1 LKKDVGY
8 VEDSL
13 SLLKCSVKKVTPTQV
28 AGRESIITL
37 PNTRESQD
45 QLMTVASGS
54 QYFSITQGGA
64 VMTSSDMILAL
75 ERKQMLVEAEKLEK
89 KKVKIIAWKK
99 NAKKART
106 LLSSRQDDK
115 DYGKKDLEALIKYK
129 LGPFGNEAL
138 SKLGKGHLLKLWKQ
152 KYKAKKVPSYRWTD
166 QHESHLRKLKNG
178 EVTRLEDCESIKRA
192 IKTNT
197 DFLVT
202 RLGVLPL
209 RRSIDV
215 YNRHL
220 SSLSPEQRQEV
231 LSAILSFATD

>member
-1 LKKDVGY
+1 LEKDVGY

-13 SLLKCSVKKVTPTQV
+13 NLLKHSIEKVMPTQV

-37 PNTRESQD
+37 PNTRECQD
-45 QLMTVASGS
+45 QLMTVATAG

-75 ERKQMLVEAEKLEK
+75 ERKQMLAQAKKLEK

-115 DYGKKDLEALIKYK
+115 DHGKKDLEALIKYK
-129 LGPFGNEAL
+129 LDPFGNKAL
-138 SKLGKGHLLKLWKQ
+138 SKLSKGHLLKLWKQ

-178 EVTRLEDCESIKRA
+178 EVTHLDDCELIESHQ
-192 IKTNT
+192 
-197 DFLVT
+197 D
-202 RLGVLPL
+202 
-209 RRSIDV
+209 
-215 YNRHL
+215 
-220 SSLSPEQRQEV
+220 
-231 LSAILSFATD
+231 